1 MLRCTSVHHANG
13 LPAVNA
19 IHHWTA
25 SIAAM
30 CVKAAATTA
39 GDVNQERPDQP
50 AALEPEAQRQPDDGR
65 GHQGPEVP
73 VGVIQDGERSARRC
87 PSFRANV

>member
-30 CVKAAATTA
+30 CVKAAATTH
-39 GDVNQERPDQP
+39 GM
-50 AALEPEAQRQPDDGR
+50 
-65 GHQGPEVP
+65 
-73 VGVIQDGERSARRC
+73 
-87 PSFRANV
+87 